1 MLLTPRLEKAIKKL
15 SEEYVGD
22 LGVLESAVGA
32 VLIAQLYG
40 WKVLRMCHGSNAYAK
55 YERMLGIKFKD
66 ECPETTKLSRKS
78 LGLWAA
84 ERINDFWAVVKGA
97 QPGRSKE
104 IVELERF
111 SGES

>member
-1 MLLTPRLEKAIKKL
+1 MLLTPRLEEAIQKL
-15 SEEYVGD
+15 SKEYVGD
-22 LGVLESAVGA
+22 LGVLESALGA
-32 VLIAQLYG
+32 VLIAQMYG

-66 ECPETTKLSRKS
+66 ECPERTELSRKS

-84 ERINDFWAVVKGA
+84 DRIDDFWAVVKCT

-104 IVELERF
+104 IVDLERF

>member
-1 MLLTPRLEKAIKKL
+1 MLLTPKLEKAIQKL

-22 LGVLESAVGA
+22 LGVLESAIGS

-66 ECPETTKLSRKS
+66 ECPEVTKLSKKS
-78 LGLWAA
+78 LGLQAVKFA
-84 ERINDFWAVVKGA
+84 KDFWLVVQGKKE
-97 QPGRSKE
+97 GRSKA
-104 IVELERF
+104 IVGLDEF
-111 SGES
+111 SVES

>member
-1 MLLTPRLEKAIKKL
+1 MLLTPRLEEAIQKL
-15 SEEYVGD
+15 SKEYVGD

-66 ECPETTKLSRKS
+66 ECPETTDLSRKS
-78 LGLWAA
+78 LGLRSA
-84 ERINDFWAVVKGA
+84 EAIGNFWLVVQGKK
-97 QPGRSKE
+97 PGRSKA
-104 IVELERF
+104 ILSLDELF
-111 SGES
+111 PES